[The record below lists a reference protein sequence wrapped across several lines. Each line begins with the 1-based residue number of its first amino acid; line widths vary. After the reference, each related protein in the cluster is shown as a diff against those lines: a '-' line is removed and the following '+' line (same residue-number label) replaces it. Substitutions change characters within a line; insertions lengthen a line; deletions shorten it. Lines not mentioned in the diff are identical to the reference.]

1 MEFNEKL
8 QELRKS
14 RSLTQEELAE
24 ALFVSRTTIS
34 KWESGRGYPSLDSLK
49 EISKFFSVSIDDLIC
64 SEEIISAAEDEKKDC
79 MDKYIS
85 LICDTLDIFLA
96 LLLFLPV
103 FGNGTDSPASVS
115 LYAITGIS
123 TWIKIVFSALIGV
136 GVLNGICGVIIS
148 HFDKLVCA
156 LACSRM
162 IQWIILSLNRHRLVT
177 GMALS
182 VACAAVFILT
192 RQPYAGIICLAI
204 LVVKGLLI
212 GKGKSLL

>member
-24 ALFVSRTTIS
+24 ALFVSRTAIS
-34 KWESGRGYPSLDSLK
+34 KWEQGRGYPSLDSLK
-49 EISKFFSVSIDDLIC
+49 EISGFFSVSIDDLIC
-64 SEEIISAAEDEKKDC
+64 SEEIISAAEDEKKEC

-85 LICDTLDIFLA
+85 LICNTLDIFLV

-103 FGNGTDSPASVS
+103 FGNGADNPASVS

-123 TWIKIVFSALIGV
+123 TWIKKVFATLIGV
-136 GVLNGICGVIIS
+136 AVLNGICGVIIC
-148 HFDKLVCA
+148 HFEKPV
-156 LACSRM
+156 
-162 IQWIILSLNRHRLVT
+162 WNRHRLVT
-177 GMALS
+177 GMVLS
-182 VACAAVFILT
+182 VACAAIFILT

-204 LVVKGLLI
+204 LVVKGLLM

>member
-8 QELRKS
+8 QELRKA

-24 ALFVSRTTIS
+24 ALFVSRTAIS
-34 KWESGRGYPSLDSLK
+34 KWEQGRGYPSLDSLK

-64 SEEIISAAEDEKKDC
+64 SEEIISAAADEKKNC

-85 LICDTLDIFLA
+85 LICNTLDIFLV

-103 FGNGTDSPASVS
+103 FGNGADNPASVS
-115 LYAITGIS
+115 LFAITGLS
-123 TWIKIVFSALIGV
+123 KWIKTVFAVLIGIT
-136 GVLNGICGVIIS
+136 VLNGICGVVIS
-148 HFDKLVCA
+148 HFDKSV
-156 LACSRM
+156 
-162 IQWIILSLNRHRLVT
+162 WNRHRLVT
-177 GMALS
+177 GMVLS

-192 RQPYAGIICLAI
+192 RQPYAGIICLTV